1 MKVDF
6 SKNIGIL
13 KKNKIEALEM
23 KSSLC
28 QIKNSV
34 ESLSSSLNQMGDRI
48 SGLKTK

>member
-28 QIKNSV
+28 HCWWKCKPVKPIWESV
-34 ESLSSSLNQMGDRI
+34 WRF
-48 SGLKTK
+48 LKT